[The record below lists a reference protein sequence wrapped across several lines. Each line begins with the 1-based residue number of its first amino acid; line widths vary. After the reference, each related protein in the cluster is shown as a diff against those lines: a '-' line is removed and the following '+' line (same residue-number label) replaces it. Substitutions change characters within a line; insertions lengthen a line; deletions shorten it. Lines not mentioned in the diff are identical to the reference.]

1 MSTNGISL
9 RIKSIDTIRGLIM
22 VIMALDHTRDY
33 FHITAFSADPLDPRT
48 TTAALFF
55 TRWVTHFCAPSFML
69 LSGISAYLSGQNK
82 TTAETSAF
90 LLKRGLWLI
99 CVELTFMT
107 FAFSFDVTFKTIFL
121 AVLWALGTSML
132 VLGLFVRFFSP
143 KVILISGLILI
154 FGHNLF
160 DLLKPAPGSGL
171 DIFLGIFLTG
181 AGRFVPRGDGGNIAF
196 LYVILPWAGI
206 MMSGYGLGVIYNRA
220 FPEQKR
226 RRLLLQSG
234 VAAIVLFLVLRFI
247 NYYGDQAP
255 WTVQSEGLRTFFS
268 FMNASK
274 YPPSLIFTLMT
285 LGPILILLA
294 VTEHLNT
301 GLTRFF
307 TVYGKVPFFYFML
320 HFYLIHILTMI
331 AVLSSGYT
339 WQQATAPELFFKFRP
354 TDFGY
359 SLGMVYVIWI
369 TIVLAL
375 YFPCKWFGN
384 YRERNKKWWL
394 SYL

>member
-9 RIKSIDTIRGLIM
+9 RIKSIDTVRGLIM
-22 VIMALDHTRDY
+22 VIMALDHVRDY

-55 TRWVTHFCAPSFML
+55 TRWITHYCAPSFML

-82 TTAETSAF
+82 TTAETSSY

-99 CVELTFMT
+99 IVEFTFMT
-107 FAFSFDVTFKTIFL
+107 FAFSFDITFKTIFL

-143 KVILISGLILI
+143 KVILISGLVLI

-160 DLLKPAPGSGL
+160 DLLKPEPGSAL

-181 AGRFVPRGDGGNIAF
+181 AGRFVPRGDGGTIAF

-206 MMSGYGLGVIYNRA
+206 MMSGYGLGTIYNHA
-220 FPEQKR
+220 FPEQR
-226 RRLLLQSG
+226 RRKLLLQSG
-234 VAAIVLFLVLRFI
+234 MAAILLFLALRLM

-255 WTVQSEGLRTFFS
+255 WSVQAGGLRTFFS

-294 VTEHLNT
+294 VTEQTNNK
-301 GLTRFF
+301 LTRFL

-339 WQQATAPELFFKFRP
+339 WEQATAPELFFKFRP

-359 SLGMVYVIWI
+359 SLGMVYLIWVF
-369 TIVLAL
+369 IVLAL
-375 YFPCKWFGN
+375 YFPCRWFGN
-384 YRERNKKWWL
+384 YRERNRKWWL

>member
-9 RIKSIDTIRGLIM
+9 RVKSIDTIRGLIM
-22 VIMALDHTRDY
+22 VIMALDHVRDY
-33 FHITAFSADPLDPRT
+33 FHITAFSADPLDPST
-48 TTAALFF
+48 TTPALFF
-55 TRWVTHFCAPSFML
+55 TRWITHFCAPSFML
-69 LSGISAYLSGQNK
+69 LSGISAYLSSQNK
-82 TTAETSAF
+82 TTAETSSF

-99 CVELTFMT
+99 IVELTFMT

-132 VLGLFVRFFSP
+132 VLGLFVRFFTP
-143 KVILISGLILI
+143 KAILISGLMLI

-160 DLLKPAPGSGL
+160 DLVKATPGSGL
-171 DIFLGIFLTG
+171 DLFLGIFLKG
-181 AGRFVPRGDGGNIAF
+181 AGMFVPRGDGGTIAF
-196 LYVILPWAGI
+196 LYVILPWAGV
-206 MMSGYGLGVIYNRA
+206 MMSGYGLGVIYNRT

-226 RRLLLQSG
+226 RKLLLQSG
-234 VAAIVLFLVLRFI
+234 LAAIVLFIVLRLV
-247 NYYGDQAP
+247 NVYGDQAP
-255 WTVQSEGLRTFFS
+255 WTAQTESIRTFFS

-285 LGPILILLA
+285 LGPVLILLA
-294 VTEHLNT
+294 LTENT
-301 GLTRFF
+301 NTKLTRFF

-320 HFYLIHILTMI
+320 HFYLIHVLTMI

-339 WQQATAPELFFKFRP
+339 WEQATAPELFFKFRP

-359 SLGMVYVIWI
+359 NLGMVYAIWI
-369 TIVLAL
+369 SIVLAL
-375 YFPCKWFGN
+375 YYPCKWFGD

>member
-22 VIMALDHTRDY
+22 VIMALDHVREY
-33 FHITAFSADPLDPRT
+33 FHITALTANPLDPAT
-48 TTAALFF
+48 SYPALFF
-55 TRWVTHFCAPSFML
+55 TRWITHYCAPSFML

-82 TTAETSAF
+82 TAAETSTF
-90 LLKRGLWLI
+90 LLKRGFWLVI
-99 CVELTFMT
+99 VEITFMT
-107 FAFSFDVTFKTIFL
+107 FGFTFDITFQTTIL

-143 KVILISGLILI
+143 KAILIFGLILI

-160 DLLKPAPGSGL
+160 DLVKPVPESGF
-171 DIFLGIFLTG
+171 DIFLGIFMKG
-181 AGRFVPRGDGGNIAF
+181 AGLFLPRGDGGNIF
-196 LYVILPWAGI
+196 ILYVILPWAGV
-206 MMSGYGLGVIYNRA
+206 MMSGYGLGIIFNRT

-226 RRLLLQSG
+226 RRLLIQSG
-234 VAAIVLFLVLRFI
+234 LAAIVLFVVLRLT
-247 NYYGDQAP
+247 NVYGDQAP
-255 WTVQSEGLRTFFS
+255 WTAQSESLRTFFS

-274 YPPSLIFTLMT
+274 YPPSLIFVLMT
-285 LGPILILLA
+285 IGPILILLA
-294 VTEHLNT
+294 LTEHTDNP
-301 GLTRFF
+301 LTRFF

-320 HFYLIHILTMI
+320 HFYVIHIFTMI

-339 WQQATAPELFFKFRP
+339 WQQATAPDLFFKFRP
-354 TDFGY
+354 VDFGY
-359 SLGMVYVIWI
+359 NLGMVYVIWI
-369 TIVLAL
+369 TLVLAL
-375 YFPCKWFGN
+375 YYPCRWFGN

>member
-1 MSTNGISL
+1 MPTNGISL
-9 RIKSIDTIRGLIM
+9 RVKSIDTVRGLIM
-22 VIMALDHTRDY
+22 VIMALDHVRDY
-33 FHITAFSADPLDPRT
+33 FHITAFTADPLDPAT
-48 TTAALFF
+48 THGALFF
-55 TRWVTHFCAPSFML
+55 TRWITHFCAPSFML

-82 TTAETSAF
+82 TTAETSSF

-99 CVELTFMT
+99 VVELTFMT

-143 KVILISGLILI
+143 KTILIAGLVLI

-160 DLLKPAPGSGL
+160 DLVKAAPGSGL
-171 DIFLGIFLTG
+171 DIFLGIFMKG
-181 AGRFVPRGDGGNIAF
+181 AGLFVPRGDGGNIAF

-226 RRLLLQSG
+226 KKLLLQSG
-234 VAAIVLFLVLRFI
+234 AAAIVIFITLRLI
-247 NYYGDQAP
+247 NVYGDQAP
-255 WTVQSEGLRTFFS
+255 WSVQIEGFRTFFS
-268 FMNASK
+268 FLNASK
-274 YPPSLIFTLMT
+274 YPPSLLFSLMT

-294 VTEHLNT
+294 LTEHTNT
-301 GLTRFF
+301 KLTRFF

-320 HFYLIHILTMI
+320 HFYLIHLLTMV

-339 WQQATAPELFFKFRP
+339 WTQATAPELFFKFRP
-354 TDFGY
+354 VDFGY

-369 TIVLAL
+369 SIFLAL
-375 YFPCKWFGN
+375 YYPCKWFGN
-384 YRERNKKWWL
+384 YRERNKQWWL

>member
-9 RIKSIDTIRGLIM
+9 RVKSIDTIRGLIM
-22 VIMALDHTRDY
+22 VIMALDHVRDY
-33 FHITAFSADPLDPRT
+33 FHITAFSADPLDPST
-48 TTAALFF
+48 TTPALFF
-55 TRWVTHFCAPSFML
+55 TRWITHFCAPSFML
-69 LSGISAYLSGQNK
+69 LSGISAYLSSQNK
-82 TTAETSAF
+82 TTAETSSF

-99 CVELTFMT
+99 IVELTFMT

-132 VLGLFVRFFSP
+132 VLGLFVRFFTP
-143 KVILISGLILI
+143 KAILISGLILI

-160 DLLKPAPGSGL
+160 DLVKATPGSGL
-171 DIFLGIFLTG
+171 DLFLGIFLKG
-181 AGRFVPRGDGGNIAF
+181 AGMFVPRGDGGTIAF
-196 LYVILPWAGI
+196 LYVILPWAGV
-206 MMSGYGLGVIYNRA
+206 MMSGYGLGVIYNRT

-226 RRLLLQSG
+226 RKLLLQSG
-234 VAAIVLFLVLRFI
+234 LAAIVLFIVLRLV
-247 NYYGDQAP
+247 NVYGDQAP
-255 WTVQSEGLRTFFS
+255 WTAQTESIRTFFS
-268 FMNASK
+268 FMNVSK

-285 LGPILILLA
+285 LGPVLILLA
-294 VTEHLNT
+294 LTEHTNT
-301 GLTRFF
+301 KLTRFF

-320 HFYLIHILTMI
+320 HFYLIHVLTMI

-339 WQQATAPELFFKFRP
+339 WEQATAPELFFKFRP

-359 SLGMVYVIWI
+359 NLGMVYAIWI
-369 TIVLAL
+369 SIVLAL
-375 YFPCKWFGN
+375 YYPCKWFGD

>member
-1 MSTNGISL
+1 MLTNGISL
-9 RIKSIDTIRGLIM
+9 RIKSIDTVRGLIM
-22 VIMALDHTRDY
+22 VIMALDHVRDY
-33 FHITAFSADPLDPRT
+33 FHITAFSADPLDPAT
-48 TTAALFF
+48 TNPALFF
-55 TRWVTHFCAPSFML
+55 TRWITHFCAPSFML

-82 TTAETSAF
+82 TTADTSSF

-99 CVELTFMT
+99 LVEITFMT

-143 KVILISGLILI
+143 KAILISGLVLI

-160 DLLKPAPGSGL
+160 DLVKAAPGSGL
-171 DIFLGIFLTG
+171 DIFLGIFMTG

-206 MMSGYGLGVIYNRA
+206 MMSGYGLGMIYNRA

-226 RRLLLQSG
+226 RKILLQSG
-234 VAAIVLFLVLRFI
+234 VAAIVLFLVLRFV
-247 NYYGDQAP
+247 NYYGDQSLWSP
-255 WTVQSEGLRTFFS
+255 QSEGMRTFLS

-274 YPPSLIFTLMT
+274 YPPSLIFTLIT

-294 VTEHLNT
+294 FTEHTDNA
-301 GLTRFF
+301 LTRFF

-320 HFYLIHILTMI
+320 HFYLIHLLTMI

-339 WQQATAPELFFKFRP
+339 WAQATAPDLFFKFRP
-354 TDFGY
+354 NDFGY
-359 SLGMVYVIWI
+359 SLGIVYVIWI
-369 TIVLAL
+369 SIVLAL
-375 YFPCKWFGN
+375 YYPCRWFGN

>member
-22 VIMALDHTRDY
+22 VIMALDHVRDY
-33 FHITAFSADPLDPRT
+33 FHITAFSADPLDPST
-48 TTAALFF
+48 TTPALFF
-55 TRWVTHFCAPSFML
+55 TRWITHFCAPSFML
-69 LSGISAYLSGQNK
+69 LSGISAYLSSQNK
-82 TTAETSAF
+82 TTAETSSF

-99 CVELTFMT
+99 IVELTFMT

-132 VLGLFVRFFSP
+132 VLGLFVRFFTP
-143 KVILISGLILI
+143 KAILISGLILI

-160 DLLKPAPGSGL
+160 DLVKATPGSGL
-171 DIFLGIFLTG
+171 DLFLGIFLKG
-181 AGRFVPRGDGGNIAF
+181 AGMFVPRGDGGTIAF
-196 LYVILPWAGI
+196 LYVILPWAGV
-206 MMSGYGLGVIYNRA
+206 MMSGYGLGVIYNRT

-226 RRLLLQSG
+226 RMLLLQSG
-234 VAAIVLFLVLRFI
+234 LAAIVLFIVLRLV
-247 NYYGDQAP
+247 NVYGDQAP
-255 WTVQSEGLRTFFS
+255 WTAQTESIRTFFS
-268 FMNASK
+268 FMNVSK

-285 LGPILILLA
+285 LGPVLILLA
-294 VTEHLNT
+294 LTEHTNT
-301 GLTRFF
+301 KLTRFF

-320 HFYLIHILTMI
+320 HFYLIHVLTMI

-339 WQQATAPELFFKFRP
+339 WEQATAPELFFKFRP

-359 SLGMVYVIWI
+359 NLGMVYAIWI
-369 TIVLAL
+369 SIVLAL
-375 YFPCKWFGN
+375 YYPCKWFGD